1 MTSSAIRFASPVA
14 ALAVAGF
21 VATGI
26 TSAISAPQ
34 ADTSTLAKAGSSS
47 RVSVQFAG
55 AQPAQGLAVF
65 RKDFTQPAPQQVF
78 KVPEA
83 RRSVDNVTV
92 DPNARSV
99 MAYYSQ
105 LRDKLRWVDVKLG
118 NDRLRTPDD
127 LSRIV
132 LAQSAAHR
140 AGLHEVGLNFR
151 DVYGIIYSETS
162 WIPRM
167 GASKDGTPNLGI
179 AQFEPATA
187 KALGLVD
194 PHDPV
199 EAVHVAALH
208 LKEAALWSAR
218 RLEGLKLSPA
228 AQAAKL
234 REGISIYYNLSSKGR
249 AKWNGLNT
257 AKLPIETRR
266 HISNQKRG
274 AQEAAS
280 IEAKL
285 REFRLQERMTA
296 QATLVRDGS

>member
-1 MTSSAIRFASPVA
+1 MASSALRIASPA
-14 ALAVAGF
+14 TALALAGF

-34 ADTSTLAKAGSSS
+34 PDTSTLAKAGTG
-47 RVSVQFAG
+47 RVAVQFSSTPRAAEG
-55 AQPAQGLAVF
+55 IGLF
-65 RKDFTQPAPQQVF
+65 KKDFTQPAQQQVF
-78 KVPEA
+78 VAREA
-83 RRSVDNVTV
+83 RNSVAEVA
-92 DPNARSV
+92 NAPQVKAANS
-99 MAYYSQ
+99 YYSQ
-105 LRDKLRWVDVKLG
+105 LRSRLRWVDVKFG
-118 NDRLRTPDD
+118 GDRLRTPDEV
-127 LSRIV
+127 SRIV
-132 LAQSAAHR
+132 LAQSAAQR

-187 KALGLVD
+187 KALGLQD

-199 EAVHVAALH
+199 EAIHVAALH
-208 LKEAALWSAR
+208 LKEAAVWSSR
-218 RLEGLKLSPA
+218 RIQGLKLSPA
-228 AQAAKL
+228 MQAAKL

-249 AKWNGLNT
+249 SMWNGMNT

-296 QATLVRDGS
+296 QAGGARNGS